1 MFYKIDA
8 IKDFTMLTAK
18 NLYWSLFSIK
28 LQAFGF
34 TTLFKRD
41 FNTGAFL

>member
-8 IKDFTMLTAK
+8 IKDFAMLTAK